1 MVATAKTTARQL
13 HLVRAAQSAGE
24 AFACPLTDDDAPG
37 RWLSA
42 PGAAPFVC
50 LAAGICAAAGLVL
63 VF

>member
-24 AFACPLTDDDAPG
+24 AFACPLTDDAPA
-37 RWLSA
+37 RWLS
-42 PGAAPFVC
+42 GTSLVW
-50 LAAGICAAAGLVL
+50 LAAGICAAVGLAF

>member
-37 RWLSA
+37 RWLSV
-42 PGAAPFVC
+42 GAAPFVW
-50 LAAGICAAAGLVL
+50 LAAGICAAVGLAF